1 MTKVLN
7 TEIRRLVFELDL
19 YFKNRQLCIGISFF
33 ILLTVNKPYIGI
45 QLILKHKQMVLHYF
59 IIKLQMVIDLEY
71 QFITL
76 ILLSIA
82 ILVLLLVSFLIF
94 FQSREQELIHTH
106 ALRFRISLDLLT
118 LSLWHVDTDIIVMP
132 FEVFRVRS

>member
-59 IIKLQMVIDLEY
+59 IIKLQMVIDLEN

-76 ILLSIA
+76 IRYSIYDFTIINCLFSPPA
-82 ILVLLLVSFLIF
+82 C
-94 FQSREQELIHTH
+94 EL
-106 ALRFRISLDLLT
+106 F
-118 LSLWHVDTDIIVMP
+118 DIP
-132 FEVFRVRS
+132 PTP